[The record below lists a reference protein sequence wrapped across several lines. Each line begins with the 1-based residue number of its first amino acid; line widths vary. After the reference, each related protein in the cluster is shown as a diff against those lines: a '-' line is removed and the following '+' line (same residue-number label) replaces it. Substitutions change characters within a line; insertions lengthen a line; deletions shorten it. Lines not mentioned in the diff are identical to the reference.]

1 MSKTL
6 SKTIEGQ
13 AGMALIIALVLL
25 MVLTMIAVVG
35 MRTTTLDL
43 RMTSNQTLI
52 KRVFQSS
59 ESARLSIYDV
69 LDDHTFYRGW
79 PSDQVTNGTVPPSAG
94 FTTIPSELNI
104 LVDPTDPNSE
114 LYLTENATTYQL
126 DSGFADMRFLVDS
139 DGGTDYDD
147 PGDMV
152 ADIFITRLATIAAP
166 GSDTS
171 QVSGYEGLGA
181 GAASAGSLLFYNVVS
196 RAAGPG
202 GTQSTTSAHYRYV
215 ITN

>member
-1 MSKTL
+1 
-6 SKTIEGQ
+6 
-13 AGMALIIALVLL
+13 
-25 MVLTMIAVVG
+25 
-35 MRTTTLDL
+35 
-43 RMTSNQTLI
+43 
-52 KRVFQSS
+52 
-59 ESARLSIYDV
+59 
-69 LDDHTFYRGW
+69 
-79 PSDQVTNGTVPPSAG
+79 
-94 FTTIPSELNI
+94 
-104 LVDPTDPNSE
+104 
-114 LYLTENATTYQL
+114 
-126 DSGFADMRFLVDS
+126 
-139 DGGTDYDD
+139 
-147 PGDMV
+147 MV